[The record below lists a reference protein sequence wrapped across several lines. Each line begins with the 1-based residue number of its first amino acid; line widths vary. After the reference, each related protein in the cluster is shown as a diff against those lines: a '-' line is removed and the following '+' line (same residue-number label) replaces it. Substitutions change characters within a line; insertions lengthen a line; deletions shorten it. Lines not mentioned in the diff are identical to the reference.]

1 MLEVLKHCHHK
12 QCSVKFSF
20 DEVPG
25 QITITVNNPEKQ
37 KSYSQC
43 LPWDHIDNERIIG
56 AIDFCLGKIS
66 EVRVFTVDEVN
77 AISALQNL
85 DLSIRAFNCLKY
97 KKINSLAELVQY
109 TAVDLLKKS
118 QFGAKTIWE
127 IENVLKDK
135 GLSLGMEI
143 QR

>member
-12 QCSVKFSF
+12 ECSVKFTF

-56 AIDFCLGKIS
+56 AIDFCLEKTKQTTLRDLQLISIKDLNPSVRLFTQLNAAKIH
-66 EVRVFTVDEVN
+66 T
-77 AISALQNL
+77 LP
-85 DLSIRAFNCLKY
+85 
-97 KKINSLAELVQY
+97 ELVQY
-109 TAVDLLKKS
+109 DADMLKRFRN
-118 QFGAKTIWE
+118 FGPKCINE
-127 IENVLKDK
+127 LELILQNRGLK
-135 GLSLGMEI
+135 LGMDLSKLPE
-143 QR
+143 